1 MNELQIFN
9 FDNSEVR
16 TISIDGEP
24 WFIGKDVANV
34 LGYSDVKHA
43 ILDHVDEEDRV
54 NSKTQ
59 GYFDPELGQRGSWL
73 INESGLYSLI
83 LSSKL
88 KDAKRFK
95 RWVTS
100 EVLPTLRKTG
110 VYQMKPAYHLPQ
122 TFSEALRKLADVCE
136 EKDKLFLENQEM
148 KPKAFFADAVTAS
161 KTSILV
167 AELAK
172 LMRQNGLDIGERR
185 LFGKLREDG
194 FLMKRNSHDWNKPT
208 QKAVDMGL
216 MEVEESTVT
225 TITGRVLISRKP
237 MVTGK
242 GQVYFINKYCNE
254 VDTGDPLRIQS

>member
-24 WFIGKDVANV
+24 WFVGKDVAIA
-34 LGYSDVKHA
+34 LGYGNTRKA
-43 ILDHVDEEDRV
+43 IIDHVDEDDKMDGVTIRDSIGREQ
-54 NSKTQ
+54 KPL
-59 GYFDPELGQRGSWL
+59 F
-73 INESGLYSLI
+73 INESGLYSLV

-88 KDAKRFK
+88 PDAKRFK

-110 VYQMKPAYHLPQ
+110 VYQMQPTYHLPQ
-122 TFSEALRKLADVCE
+122 TFSEALRELADVCE
-136 EKDKLFLENQEM
+136 EKDKLLLENEIM

-216 MEVEESTVT
+216 MEVEETAVT

-242 GQVYFINKYCNE
+242 GQVYFINKYCNG
-254 VDTGDPLRIQS
+254 VVTSDLKIQS

>member
-9 FDNSEVR
+9 FDDSEVR

-24 WFIGKDVANV
+24 WFVGKDVANV
-34 LGYSDVKHA
+34 LGYERPTKAVR
-43 ILDHVDEEDRV
+43 DHVDVEDKDEV
-54 NSKTQ
+54 PIQ
-59 GYFDPELGQRGSWL
+59 DPIGRMQNTCI

-110 VYQMKPAYHLPQ
+110 VYQMQPTYHLPQ
-122 TFSEALRKLADVCE
+122 TFSEALRELADACE
-136 EKDKLFLENQEM
+136 ENEKLTLENEIM

-216 MEVEESTVT
+216 MEIEETTVT

-242 GQVYFINKYCNE
+242 GQVYFINKYCNG
-254 VDTGDPLRIQS
+254 VQNAYLTNKA

>member
-24 WFIGKDVANV
+24 WFVGKDVANV
-34 LGYSDVKHA
+34 LGYERPTKAVR
-43 ILDHVDEEDRV
+43 DHVDVEDKDEVPIQDSIGRMQ
-54 NSKTQ
+54 NTCI
-59 GYFDPELGQRGSWL
+59 

-110 VYQMKPAYHLPQ
+110 VYQMQPAYHLPQ
-122 TFSEALRKLADVCE
+122 TFSEALRELADACE
-136 EKDKLFLENQEM
+136 ENEKLTLENEIM

-216 MEVEESTVT
+216 MEVEETAVT

-242 GQVYFINKYCNE
+242 GQVYFINKYCNG